1 MRNIWVAKKG
11 LFVGTA
17 ALGLLSIGGVSAQ
30 AALVEFVNWAAVPA
44 SATVPEINYDTTL
57 GLQAGPGAI
66 GNGDGN
72 LPVANQTPGGLQVDT
87 VVNAPIPFSFP
98 DSLFTGGT
106 GYYDVTLSFTGLT
119 PIGPASQQLVGPF
132 TEDSQLLGPG
142 TFTLTSTAPAGS
154 VVLLTG
160 TIQGA
165 TVVTGIAGGN
175 AAASFNADGVSYIGG
190 VIAAALPANA
200 VLSGND
206 MSISMTAVEPPLGI
220 NPNTLQLASFT
231 ADATGIF
238 DVNVVPEPTT
248 ISLLALGTAA
258 LGFRRRRKA

>member
-1 MRNIWVAKKG
+1 MRNSWVAGKK

-17 ALGLLSIGGVSAQ
+17 AFGLLSLGGVSAH

-72 LPVANQTPGGLQVDT
+72 LPVTNQTPGGLQVDT
-87 VVNAPIPFSFP
+87 IVNAPVPFSFP

-106 GYYDVTLSFTGLT
+106 GYYDVTLSFTGLN

-132 TEDSQLLGPG
+132 TEDSQLLGTG

-165 TVVTGIAGGN
+165 TVVTGINGGN
-175 AAASFNADGVSYIGG
+175 AAASFNADGVSYTGG
-190 VIAAALPANA
+190 VIAAALP
-200 VLSGND
+200 S
-206 MSISMTAVEPPLGI
+206 TR
-220 NPNTLQLASFT
+220 F
-231 ADATGIF
+231 
-238 DVNVVPEPTT
+238 
-248 ISLLALGTAA
+248 
-258 LGFRRRRKA
+258 